1 MPARGLK
8 PVSLTRTYRGTT
20 FELVE
25 VDTATYDRCLK
36 KATNKVEDPMTGQD
50 REEVDENL
58 ALRLLLRESLVKP
71 SISDWNT
78 VGTRLMRQLERD
90 VRELHFGLEP
100 DEKKNNDDD
109 AAGDDGSPNDD
120 G

>member
-1 MPARGLK
+1 MPARGLTPARK
-8 PVSLTRTYRGTT
+8 VSTYREVE

-25 VDTATYDRCLK
+25 VDTETYDRCLK
-36 KATNKVEDPMTGQD
+36 KATNTVQDPITGQD

-71 SISDWNT
+71 KITDWKT

-90 VRELHFGLEP
+90 VRELHFGEEP
-100 DEKKNNDDD
+100 KIEKDDD
-109 AAGDDGSPNDD
+109 ESGDDDSPNVK

>member
-1 MPARGLK
+1 MPARGLTPAK
-8 PVSLTRTYRGTT
+8 ITREYRGTT

-25 VDTATYDRCLK
+25 VDTETYDRCLK
-36 KATNKVEDPMTGQD
+36 KATNTVPDPMTGQD
-50 REEVDENL
+50 RDEVDENL

-71 SISDWNT
+71 KITDWKT

-90 VRELHFGLEP
+90 VRELHFGEEP
-100 DEKKNNDDD
+100 QVEKDDD
-109 AAGDDGSPNDD
+109 EGDDDSPNVE

>member
-8 PVSLTRTYRGTT
+8 PATTITEYRGTT

-25 VDTATYDRCLK
+25 VDVETYDRCLK
-36 KATNKVEDPMTGQD
+36 KATNTVEDPMTGQD

-58 ALRLLLRESLVKP
+58 ALRFLLQESLKRP
-71 SISDWNT
+71 TITEWKT
-78 VGTRLMRQLERD
+78 VPTRLMRQLERD
-90 VRELHFGLEP
+90 VRELHFGAEP
-100 DEKKNNDDD
+100 KAKKDDDEKS
-109 AAGDDGSPNDD
+109 GDDGSPNEE